1 MASTVGKIS
10 NLVLSV
16 MAGLSAF
23 VLTLLGFLLV
33 GTLDQQVVASLF
45 IGLFALMIVHLAAE
59 RPNSAHARAVAAL
72 IDRLLAVGRG
82 DLSSP
87 PPAALKRDMPALAA
101 AVEGLFAQVR
111 SNLDDAQAL
120 AMYDPVTALP
130 NRVHFKGEAERILSS
145 RDSGAALLFIDLD
158 GFKEVNDRLGHAQG
172 DQVLVMV
179 ANRLRI
185 VLKAEVADGT
195 LAPPLLA
202 RLAGD
207 EFTMLLPEVSTR
219 EEAERIATGALAALA
234 EPFKPAGQSVLIGGS
249 IGIALAPEHGSD
261 LTSLMKAADTAM
273 YHAKASGRSRLCSY
287 EPNLARASEER
298 AALEASVRLA
308 VERQELELVFE
319 PRLCLRTGAIIAAE
333 AQIRWNGADGS
344 RLLSGQEAMLQ
355 ETGLAVR
362 LGEWT
367 LDAVSDA
374 LGRWRSAGL
383 DHRLCFPV
391 SGRQFERLDFI
402 ERLRGALGRAG
413 NAPWGVEI
421 ELDEAAASGC
431 DKWVTSELER
441 LRGEGVEVC
450 VSDFG
455 AGRARLSGFA
465 SLPMN
470 RVRLDRGIV
479 AEIDRS
485 ERARSVAASLIHLVH
500 GLGCEAV
507 AAGVERQDQV
517 EVLRALGCD
526 SLQGFPGVAPMPE
539 DAFLAWA
546 EAQDCAR
553 SLAHELYPSAPLTMR
568 A

>member
-1 MASTVGKIS
+1 MPSTAGKIS
-10 NLVLSV
+10 NRVLSI
-16 MAGLSAF
+16 MAGVSAF
-23 VLTLLGFLLV
+23 VLTLLGFLLL
-33 GTLDQQVVASLF
+33 GSLNQQVAASVVF
-45 IGLFALMIVHLAAE
+45 GLFALTIVYMAAE
-59 RPNSAHARAVAAL
+59 RPNSAHARAVASL
-72 IDRLLAVGRG
+72 IDRLMAVSRG
-82 DLSSP
+82 DLASP
-87 PPAALKRDMPALAA
+87 APQALKREMPALAA
-101 AVEGLFAQVR
+101 AVEGLFEQVR
-111 SNLDDAQAL
+111 SNLDDAQAM

-130 NRVHFKGEAERILSS
+130 NRVHFRREAERVLSS
-145 RDSGAALLFIDLD
+145 RDSGAALLFVDLD
-158 GFKEVNDRLGHAQG
+158 GFKEVNDCLGHAQG

-179 ANRLRI
+179 ANRLRV

-219 EEAERIATGALAALA
+219 DEAERIAARALAALA
-234 EPFKPAGQSVLIGGS
+234 EPFKSSIGSVLIGGS
-249 IGIALAPEHGSD
+249 IGIALAPEHGAD
-261 LTSLMKAADTAM
+261 LPALMKAADIAM

-287 EPNLARASEER
+287 EPSLARASEER
-298 AALEASVRLA
+298 SALEASVRRA
-308 VERQELELVFE
+308 VERHELELVFE
-319 PRLCLRTGAIIAAE
+319 PRLCLRTGAITAAE
-333 AQIRWNGADGS
+333 AQIRWNGVGGS
-344 RLLSGQEAMLQ
+344 RLLTGEESMLQ

-367 LDAVSDA
+367 LDAVSAA
-374 LGRWRSAGL
+374 LERWRSAGL

-391 SGRQFERLDFI
+391 AARQFERLDFI
-402 ERLRGALGRAG
+402 ERLRAALTRAG
-413 NAPWGVEI
+413 APPWGVEI
-421 ELDEAAASGC
+421 ELNEAAASGC
-431 DKWVTSELER
+431 DKWVTAELER
-441 LRGEGVEVC
+441 LRSDGVDVC

-455 AGRARLSGFA
+455 SGRARLSGFA

-479 AEIDRS
+479 ADIDRS
-485 ERARSVAASLIHLVH
+485 ERARSVAASLIGLVH

-507 AAGVERQDQV
+507 AAGAERQDQV

-553 SLAHELYPSAPLTMR
+553 SLAHDVYPSAALTMR